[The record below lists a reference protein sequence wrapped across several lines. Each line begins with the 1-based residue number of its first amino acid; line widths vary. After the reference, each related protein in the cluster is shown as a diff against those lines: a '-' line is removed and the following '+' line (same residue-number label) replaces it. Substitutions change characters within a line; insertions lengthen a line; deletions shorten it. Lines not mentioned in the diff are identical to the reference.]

1 MYLAKCFLPRKI
13 ALLPSAL
20 SLLKRTTTRS
30 EMVAEVSFYLRTK
43 KQFATDGFSLRCG
56 NAKTYGSAWLN
67 IARSAF
73 ATHGIHIWVAG
84 SNSPSLIY
92 PSALLKLL
100 QSQGLRPRS
109 YTHIDASGKVT
120 IVDSESK
127 YIITELWSRQMENEY
142 MARPHV
148 DNL

>member
-30 EMVAEVSFYLRTK
+30 EMVAEVSFYFRT

-56 NAKTYGSAWLN
+56 NAITYGSAWLN

-73 ATHGIHIWVAG
+73 AIHGIHIWVAG

-109 YTHIDASGKVT
+109 YTHIDASGEIT
-120 IVDSESK
+120 ILDSECK
-127 YIITELWSRQMENEY
+127 YIITELWSRQMENEF
-142 MARPHV
+142 MTGPHV
-148 DNL
+148 DN